1 MASSA
6 NPYQNYTQPQA
17 SDHDDDLIDP
27 DTASLDDL
35 DDPLD
40 DAPNYSARAPLT
52 GNIGSSSSSRPL
64 NESYLTSAMP
74 GDDRRAPTNTIDESV
89 WETLSRDLLAVWSK
103 MREVLYPKYIF
114 GGSMIDNTT
123 TLRGAYEGFRAGGI
137 AGAREEVRN
146 IAGRVMDTE
155 NLLSQGNM
163 SQGLRDWDLWGP
175 LVFCLALSLLLSFN
189 ARPEQKS
196 VVFSGVFA
204 MIWIGEAVVTA
215 QIKLLGG
222 NISFAQSVCIIG
234 YTLFPLVI
242 AALLSALHLP
252 TIPRIPIYIV
262 LIGWSLAAGV
272 SIMGGSGVVKNR
284 VGIAVYPLFVFY
296 VGLGCLKA
304 TMEGS
309 KTPEQAIAHKRSF
322 EEQQDE
328 DSATMKAS
336 EDLKHTR
343 ISDREPAEGESSKQ
357 EAEVA
362 KPLSDKGENASSI
375 TKETT
380 PERSTRS
387 GAEDDGMMEQI
398 SSPKKK
404 RVREL
409 DDEAK
414 ESDKVNKERVPSNG
428 SATSA
433 DRSDRLEPEKKR
445 HRDTLEGGAEAAA
458 IAAAS
463 QQGQRATNGKEE
475 PKTADK
481 SKGDETE
488 ADKQPQKGGDKSADL
503 PQTSP
508 SAFAS
513 SGFGALA
520 ASSTSGFGALAGK
533 PSVFGGGS
541 ASPFG
546 GLAASNTSSGQE
558 ETAGDKSTKGAKAG
572 ETGSTFG
579 GTFGGGSTTG
589 FGGQASGGFG
599 GGFGSTFGGGFGGG
613 FAANQPKT
621 LSTFGS
627 ANPDTTKAEKPAK
640 AFGAPESDEEEE
652 SGDDGDAE
660 ADVGSDGGDE
670 SSTFDDKKKP
680 KLTKVP
686 IHDGEEDEVTL
697 SQFRAKLFAMEPKEG
712 WKERGVGN
720 LKVNVHKTCVEFDEY
735 TGAPVPGSFDVS
747 LRDDDEDAP
756 PVIAAR
762 LIMRQENTH
771 RVILNTIINRALKL
785 EEKPSNAAGKGY
797 MFTAFD
803 GGKPVNM
810 LLKLNET
817 NAKLFISE
825 VSGVQSMA
833 TIGAAGVPNKA
844 VLKRKRAESGDVEG
858 KKDDI
863 AEARVGEE
871 QVATV
876 TPATDNDLPSK
887 PRRGTKAHAAL
898 ATRRSASASSSS
910 TTSNAVWPASFTTLE
925 KTHRALNLVFTFC
938 CTRKHLAT
946 TFETIKATV
955 EGQLKR
961 ELKVEDV
968 AKIVA
973 LRPTGINFS
982 YVDEAS
988 LDVDVREYEKDDPFR
1003 GSATKN
1009 YQLSETSQ
1017 NVENTSQGAGKEIL
1031 LFEFLDGDLKRGSQ
1045 QKSEKGAKATR
1056 KSKGD
1061 ELALPKFSQKQMTAL
1076 IEKRNTKFHSAIN
1089 AFLNRCDSA
1098 NENPEEILE
1107 KEAQAYIPKQS
1118 NTTVDALESKIDT
1131 LPKSIPKERESIS
1144 QIIKEVKD
1152 CAWYTGQIVPDGHRV
1167 FDPQEA
1173 IYGDLNFILSQNL
1186 VNALYNT
1193 KGITQF
1199 YSHQAE
1205 AINSLND
1212 GHHVIVATS
1221 TSSGKSLIYQLPV
1234 LHELERNSSTRAMY
1248 IFPTKALA
1256 QDQRRSLKEM
1266 MKFMTGLENTLVET
1280 FDGDTA
1286 MGDRNII
1293 REEGR
1298 IIFTNP
1304 DMLHITILPQED
1316 KWRTFLQNLKF
1327 VVVDE
1332 IHVYNGLFGSHVA
1345 FIMRRLRRIC
1355 AALGNRHIKFISC
1368 SATVANPTDHFKT
1381 IFGIEDV
1388 RLIDFD
1394 GSPSGRKEFLCWNTP
1409 FKDPADPSSGRGDA
1423 VAESA
1428 RLFCQ
1433 LILRGVRVIA
1443 FCKVRHR
1450 CEALVAA
1457 VKFELSELGRS
1468 DCMARVMGYRGGYTP
1483 QDRRRI
1489 ESEMFEGKLVG
1500 VIATSALEL
1509 GVDIGSLDAV
1519 ITVGFPY
1526 TIANLRQQ
1534 SGRAGRRNKD
1544 SLSVLVGD
1552 CFPTD
1557 QYYMQNPD
1565 EIFTKPNCE
1574 LQVDLH
1580 NMLVVEGH
1588 VQCAAYELPIRPK
1601 EDALYF
1607 GDSLHSIAEERLEK
1621 DDLGFYHCNERYRPM
1636 PSKFVAIRDTEEDH
1650 FAIIDI
1656 THGRNIVLEE
1666 LEASRAFF
1674 TLYDG
1679 GIFMHQGNTYL
1690 VKEFNP
1696 DRKIARVE
1704 HVKVD
1709 WTTQQRDFTD
1719 IDPIETEAMRR
1730 ITGSASRAFYG
1741 TIKIQQT
1748 VFGFFKID
1756 RRGRKM
1762 DAVEVDNPPII
1773 RFSKGM
1779 WLDVPKNALDILIE
1793 RRLNVAGAIHAAEH
1807 AILSLMPNFVVS
1819 MPGDVRTECKVAVK
1833 EFAKKETAR
1842 KRPARLTF
1850 YDAKGGAGGSGISTK
1865 AFEFVDMLL
1874 RQAIQRVEGCHCH
1887 DGCVECVNSEFC
1899 KHANEVMSKAGSQ
1912 VVLKSLLNME
1922 IDVDS
1927 LPMGP
1932 EQFSPSGIETV
1943 VLAEMI
1949 LPRGRGLMEEKSGA
1963 ASGME
1968 SAAPD
1973 RPSGE
1978 DSDVHTI
1985 VKVEP

>member
-1 MASSA
+1 
-6 NPYQNYTQPQA
+6 
-17 SDHDDDLIDP
+17 
-27 DTASLDDL
+27 
-35 DDPLD
+35 
-40 DAPNYSARAPLT
+40 
-52 GNIGSSSSSRPL
+52 
-64 NESYLTSAMP
+64 
-74 GDDRRAPTNTIDESV
+74 
-89 WETLSRDLLAVWSK
+89 
-103 MREVLYPKYIF
+103 
-114 GGSMIDNTT
+114 
-123 TLRGAYEGFRAGGI
+123 
-137 AGAREEVRN
+137 
-146 IAGRVMDTE
+146 MDT
-155 NLLSQGNM
+155 
-163 SQGLRDWDLWGP
+163 
-175 LVFCLALSLLLSFN
+175 
-189 ARPEQKS
+189 
-196 VVFSGVFA
+196 
-204 MIWIGEAVVTA
+204 I
-215 QIKLLGG
+215 
-222 NISFAQSVCIIG
+222 
-234 YTLFPLVI
+234 
-242 AALLSALHLP
+242 
-252 TIPRIPIYIV
+252 
-262 LIGWSLAAGV
+262 
-272 SIMGGSGVVKNR
+272 
-284 VGIAVYPLFVFY
+284 
-296 VGLGCLKA
+296 
-304 TMEGS
+304 
-309 KTPEQAIAHKRSF
+309 
-322 EEQQDE
+322 
-328 DSATMKAS
+328 
-336 EDLKHTR
+336 
-343 ISDREPAEGESSKQ
+343 
-357 EAEVA
+357 
-362 KPLSDKGENASSI
+362 
-375 TKETT
+375 
-380 PERSTRS
+380 
-387 GAEDDGMMEQI
+387 
-398 SSPKKK
+398 
-404 RVREL
+404 
-409 DDEAK
+409 
-414 ESDKVNKERVPSNG
+414 
-428 SATSA
+428 
-433 DRSDRLEPEKKR
+433 
-445 HRDTLEGGAEAAA
+445 
-458 IAAAS
+458 
-463 QQGQRATNGKEE
+463 
-475 PKTADK
+475 
-481 SKGDETE
+481 
-488 ADKQPQKGGDKSADL
+488 
-503 PQTSP
+503 
-508 SAFAS
+508 
-513 SGFGALA
+513 
-520 ASSTSGFGALAGK
+520 
-533 PSVFGGGS
+533 GGG
-541 ASPFG
+541 
-546 GLAASNTSSGQE
+546 
-558 ETAGDKSTKGAKAG
+558 
-572 ETGSTFG
+572 
-579 GTFGGGSTTG
+579 
-589 FGGQASGGFG
+589 
-599 GGFGSTFGGGFGGG
+599 
-613 FAANQPKT
+613 
-621 LSTFGS
+621 
-627 ANPDTTKAEKPAK
+627 
-640 AFGAPESDEEEE
+640 
-652 SGDDGDAE
+652 
-660 ADVGSDGGDE
+660 
-670 SSTFDDKKKP
+670 
-680 KLTKVP
+680 
-686 IHDGEEDEVTL
+686 
-697 SQFRAKLFAMEPKEG
+697 RA
-712 WKERGVGN
+712 
-720 LKVNVHKTCVEFDEY
+720 
-735 TGAPVPGSFDVS
+735 
-747 LRDDDEDAP
+747 
-756 PVIAAR
+756 
-762 LIMRQENTH
+762 
-771 RVILNTIINRALKL
+771 
-785 EEKPSNAAGKGY
+785 
-797 MFTAFD
+797 
-803 GGKPVNM
+803 
-810 LLKLNET
+810 
-817 NAKLFISE
+817 
-825 VSGVQSMA
+825 
-833 TIGAAGVPNKA
+833 PNKA
-844 VLKRKRAESGDVEG
+844 VLKRKRAETGGGEGQDGDG
-858 KKDDI
+858 TAI
-863 AEARVGEE
+863 AEKP
-871 QVATV
+871 VATIDPTKV
-876 TPATDNDLPSK
+876 NEKVPK
-887 PRRGTKAHAAL
+887 PRKSTKAHAA
-898 ATRRSASASSSS
+898 APSIRRSASASSSS
-910 TTSNAVWPASFTTLE
+910 TASITVWPASFTTLE
-925 KTHRALNLVFTFC
+925 KTHRALNLVYTFC
-938 CTRKHLAT
+938 CARKHLAT
-946 TFETIKATV
+946 TFETIKTTV
-955 EGQLKR
+955 EGQIKR

-982 YVDEAS
+982 FVDEAS
-988 LDVDVREYEKDDPFR
+988 LDVDVREYEKDDAFR
-1003 GSATKN
+1003 GSAAKSSWG
-1009 YQLSETSQ
+1009 SEAISSAEE
-1017 NVENTSQGAGKEIL
+1017 NENTVQTAGKEIL
-1031 LFEFLDGDLKRGSQ
+1031 LFEFLDGDLKRGTQ
-1045 QKSEKGAKATR
+1045 QKSEKGGKATR

-1061 ELALPKFSQKQMTAL
+1061 ELMLPKFSQKQMTDL
-1076 IEKRNTKFHSAIN
+1076 IEKRNTKFHNAIN
-1089 AFLNRCDSA
+1089 AFLTRCDSA
-1098 NENPEEILE
+1098 NDNPEEVLE
-1107 KEAQAYIPKQS
+1107 EEAQAYIPKPS
-1118 NTTVDALESKIDT
+1118 TVDISEPNIST
-1131 LPKSIPKERESIS
+1131 LPKSIPKERESIP

-1173 IYGDLNFILSQNL
+1173 IYGDLEFVLSQNL

-1193 KGITQF
+1193 KGITRF

-1234 LHELERNSSTRAMY
+1234 LHELERNPSTRAMY

-1286 MGDRNII
+1286 MADRNII

-1304 DMLHITILPQED
+1304 DMLHITILPQEE

-1368 SATVANPTDHFKT
+1368 SATVANPTEHFKT

-1457 VKFELSELGRS
+1457 VKYELSELGRP

-1519 ITVGFPY
+1519 VTVGFPY

-1574 LQVDLH
+1574 LQVDLQ
-1580 NMLVVEGH
+1580 NMLVIEGH
-1588 VQCAAYELPIRPK
+1588 VQCAAYELPIRPN
-1601 EDALYF
+1601 EDVLYF
-1607 GDSLHSIAEERLEK
+1607 GKLLLEIAERRLEK
-1621 DDLGFYHCNERYRPM
+1621 DDLGFYHCNERFRPV

-1656 THGRNIVLEE
+1656 TRGKNIVLEE

-1704 HVKVD
+1704 LVKVD

-1719 IDPIETEAMRR
+1719 IDPIETEAMCR
-1730 ITGSASRAFYG
+1730 ISGSLSRAFYG

-1748 VFGFFKID
+1748 VFGFFKVD

-1779 WLDVPKNALDILIE
+1779 WLDVPKHGLDILVE

-1874 RQAIQRVEGCHCH
+1874 RQAIQRVEACHCH

-1899 KHANEVMSKAGSQ
+1899 KHANEVMSKAGSR
-1912 VVLKSLLNME
+1912 VVLRSLLNIE

-1932 EQFSPSGIETV
+1932 EQFSPAGIETV
-1943 VLAEMI
+1943 VLAEQV
-1949 LPRGRGLMEEKSGA
+1949 LPRTRGLIDENSDGGGGIV
-1963 ASGME
+1963 STI
-1968 SAAPD
+1968 PD
-1973 RPSGE
+1973 RSSGE
-1978 DSDVHTI
+1978 DMGEHTI
-1985 VKVEP
+1985 VKTEP